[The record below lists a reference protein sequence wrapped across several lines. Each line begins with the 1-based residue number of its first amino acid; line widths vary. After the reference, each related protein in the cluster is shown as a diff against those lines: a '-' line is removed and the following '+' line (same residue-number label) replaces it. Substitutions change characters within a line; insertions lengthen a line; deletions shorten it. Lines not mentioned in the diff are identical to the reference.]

1 MKFNEKIAKK
11 LAALGLSSAI
21 VLAGAGTVAH
31 FEEKSN
37 AAYLDP
43 VNIWTIC
50 YGETKNVKKGDYK
63 TDEECLQSLAED
75 LVSHDKQMMALI
87 SVPINDYQHAA
98 FLSFSYNVGVG
109 AFSRSTLLKKLN
121 ASQYRAA
128 CDELLRWNK
137 AKGKVL
143 NGLTARRE
151 AERKLCLGEI

>member
-31 FEEKSN
+31 FEGKSN
-37 AAYLDP
+37 TAYLDP
-43 VNIWTIC
+43 INIWTIC

-63 TDEECLQSLAED
+63 TDDECLQSLAED

-87 SVPINDYQHAA
+87 SVPINDHQHAA

-121 ASQYRAA
+121 SSQYRAA